1 MNNKKYTITI
11 DGPAASGKGSLS
23 KIVSNDLNLYYMETG
38 IYYRIFAKNIL
49 DQGFKEDQTFKIE
62 KYFKEDQFKLN
73 IVNKENIYNDEVS
86 KLASILAKKK
96 VVRSIITNK
105 QQRTLEDYPS
115 TFKGILLE
123 GRDCGTVIAPNADVK
138 IFLTANI
145 NVRAN
150 RRFKQ
155 VSQKN
160 DSNYE
165 DILMDLVERDK
176 RDESR
181 KISPLKK
188 AEDAILLDNTHNSLE
203 ETINIVKNIIFS
215 KLPYLKIN

>member
-1 MNNKKYTITI
+1 MINPKYTITI

-49 DQGFKEDQTFKIE
+49 NQGFKVEQTLKIE
-62 KYFKEDQFKLN
+62 KYLNKGYFKFD
-73 IVNKENIYNDEVS
+73 IGDKENIYNDEVS
-86 KLASILAKKK
+86 KLASILAKQK

-105 QQRTLEDYPS
+105 QQRTLEDYP
-115 TFKGILLE
+115 TIFKGILLE

-155 VSQKN
+155 VSDKS

-165 DILMDLVERDK
+165 NILMDLVERDK
-176 RDESR
+176 RDEGR

>member
-1 MNNKKYTITI
+1 M
-11 DGPAASGKGSLS
+11 
-23 KIVSNDLNLYYMETG
+23 
-38 IYYRIFAKNIL
+38 
-49 DQGFKEDQTFKIE
+49 
-62 KYFKEDQFKLN
+62 
-73 IVNKENIYNDEVS
+73 
-86 KLASILAKKK
+86 
-96 VVRSIITNK
+96 
-105 QQRTLEDYPS
+105 
-115 TFKGILLE
+115 
-123 GRDCGTVIAPNADVK
+123 
-138 IFLTANI
+138 IFLTADI

-155 VSQKN
+155 ISHKN
-160 DSNYE
+160 DTNYE

>member
-62 KYFKEDQFKLN
+62 KYIKKDQFKLN

-155 VSQKN
+155 ISHKN
-160 DSNYE
+160 DTNYE

>member
-1 MNNKKYTITI
+1 MINQKYIITI
-11 DGPAASGKGSLS
+11 DGPAASGKGSLA
-23 KIVSNDLNLYYMETG
+23 KIVSSDLNLYYMETG
-38 IYYRIFAKNIL
+38 IYYRIFAKTIL
-49 DQGFKEDQTFKIE
+49 DEGFKEEQILKIDKYLNKDHFK
-62 KYFKEDQFKLN
+62 FN
-73 IVNKENIYNDEVS
+73 IRNKENIYNDEVS
-86 KLASILAKKK
+86 KLASILAKKEI
-96 VVRSIITNK
+96 VRNIITNR
-105 QQRTLEDYPS
+105 QQMILENYPS
-115 TFKGILLE
+115 KFEGILLE
-123 GRDCGTVIAPNADVK
+123 GRDCGTVIAPNANVK
-138 IFLTANI
+138 IFLTADI

-155 VSQKN
+155 ISHKN

>member
-1 MNNKKYTITI
+1 MINPKSTITI

-23 KIVSNDLNLYYMETG
+23 RIISNDLNLYYMETG

-49 DQGFKEDQTFKIE
+49 DQGFKVEQTLKIE
-62 KYFKEDQFKLN
+62 KYLNKDNFKFN
-73 IVNKENIYNDEVS
+73 IGNKENIYNNEVS

-105 QQRTLEDYPS
+105 QQRILEDYPA

-123 GRDCGTVIAPNADVK
+123 GRDCGTIIAPNADVK

-150 RRFKQ
+150 RRYKQ
-155 VSQKN
+155 VSDKN

-165 DILMDLVERDK
+165 NILMDLVERDK
-176 RDESR
+176 RDEGR

-188 AEDAILLDNTHNSLE
+188 AEDAILVDNTHNSLE

-215 KLPYLKIN
+215 RLPYLKIN

>member
-1 MNNKKYTITI
+1 MINQKYTITI

-49 DQGFKEDQTFKIE
+49 DQGFTGEQTLKIE
-62 KYFKEDQFKLN
+62 KYLNKDHFKFN
-73 IVNKENIYNDEVS
+73 IGDKENIYNDEVS

-105 QQRTLEDYPS
+105 QQRILEDYPA

-123 GRDCGTVIAPNADVK
+123 GRDCGTIIAPNADVK
-138 IFLTANI
+138 IFLSANI

-165 DILMDLVERDK
+165 SILMDLVERDK
-176 RDESR
+176 RDEGR

-188 AEDAILLDNTHNSLE
+188 AEDAILVDNTHNSLE

>member
-1 MNNKKYTITI
+1 MINQKYIITI
-11 DGPAASGKGSLS
+11 DGPAASGKGSLA
-23 KIVSNDLNLYYMETG
+23 KIVSSDLNLYYMETG
-38 IYYRIFAKNIL
+38 IYYRIFAKTIL
-49 DQGFKEDQTFKIE
+49 DEGFKEEQILKIDKYLNKDHFK
-62 KYFKEDQFKLN
+62 FN
-73 IVNKENIYNDEVS
+73 IRNKENIYNDEVS

-96 VVRSIITNK
+96 IVRNIITNR
-105 QQRTLEDYPS
+105 QQMILENYPS
-115 TFKGILLE
+115 KFEGILLE
-123 GRDCGTVIAPNADVK
+123 GRDCGTVIAPNANVK
-138 IFLTANI
+138 IFLTADI

-155 VSQKN
+155 VNYKN
-160 DSNYE
+160 NVTYE
-165 DILMDLVERDK
+165 NILIDLVERDK

-215 KLPYLKIN
+215 KLPNLKIN

>member
-1 MNNKKYTITI
+1 MSNQKYIITI
-11 DGPAASGKGSLS
+11 DGPAASGKGSLA
-23 KIVSNDLNLYYMETG
+23 KIVSSDLNLYYMETG
-38 IYYRIFAKNIL
+38 IYYRIFAKTIL
-49 DQGFKEDQTFKIE
+49 DQGFKGDQILKIE
-62 KYFKEDQFKLN
+62 KYLN
-73 IVNKENIYNDEVS
+73 KDNFIFNIRNKGNIYNDEVS
-86 KLASILAKKK
+86 KLASILAKKEI
-96 VVRSIITNK
+96 VRNIISSRQK
-105 QQRTLEDYPS
+105 MALENYPS
-115 TFKGILLE
+115 KFDGILLE
-123 GRDCGTVIAPNADVK
+123 GRDCGTVIAPNANVK
-138 IFLTANI
+138 IYLTADI

-155 VSQKN
+155 VNNKN

-165 DILMDLVERDK
+165 NILIDLVERDK

-215 KLPYLKIN
+215 KLPNLKIN

>member
-1 MNNKKYTITI
+1 MNNQKYTITI

-62 KYFKEDQFKLN
+62 KYFKKDQFKLN
-73 IVNKENIYNDEVS
+73 TVNKENIYNDEVS

-96 VVRSIITNK
+96 VVRNIITNK

-123 GRDCGTVIAPNADVK
+123 GRDCGTVIAPNANVK

-155 VSQKN
+155 VSHKN

-176 RDESR
+176 RDVGR
-181 KISPLKK
+181 KLSPLKK

>member
-1 MNNKKYTITI
+1 MNYLTDNTRII
-11 DGPAASGKGSLS
+11 DRQKVPAPYEL
-23 KIVSNDLNLYYMETG
+23 
-38 IYYRIFAKNIL
+38 
-49 DQGFKEDQTFKIE
+49 
-62 KYFKEDQFKLN
+62 
-73 IVNKENIYNDEVS
+73 VNKHPINDEIS
-86 KLASILAKKK
+86 KLDYILEKKKK
-96 VVRSIITNK
+96 VRNIITNR

-115 TFKGILLE
+115 KFGGILLE
-123 GRDCGTVIAPNADVK
+123 GRDCGTVIAPNANVK
-138 IFLTANI
+138 IFLTADI

-155 VSQKN
+155 VKNKN

-165 DILMDLVERDK
+165 NILIDLVERDK

-215 KLPYLKIN
+215 KLPNLKIN

>member
-1 MNNKKYTITI
+1 MNKPKYIITI

-49 DQGFKEDQTFKIE
+49 DQGFKVEQTLKIE
-62 KYFKEDQFKLN
+62 KYLNKGHFKFD
-73 IVNKENIYNDEVS
+73 IDDKENIYNNEVS

-105 QQRTLEDYPS
+105 QQSTLEDYP
-115 TFKGILLE
+115 TNFKGILLE

-155 VSQKN
+155 VSHKN

-165 DILMDLVERDK
+165 NILMDLVERDK
-176 RDESR
+176 RDEGR

-215 KLPYLKIN
+215 KLPFLKIN

>member
-1 MNNKKYTITI
+1 MINQKYIITI
-11 DGPAASGKGSLS
+11 DGPAASGKGSLA
-23 KIVSNDLNLYYMETG
+23 KIVASDLNFYYMETG
-38 IYYRIFAKNIL
+38 IYYRLFAKNIL
-49 DQGFKEDQTFKIE
+49 DQGFKVEQTLKIE
-62 KYFKEDQFKLN
+62 KYLNKSYFKFD
-73 IVNKENIYNDEVS
+73 IGDRENIYNDEVS

-96 VVRSIITNK
+96 VVRSIITNE
-105 QQRTLEDYPS
+105 QQRTLENYPNI
-115 TFKGILLE
+115 FKGILLE

-155 VSQKN
+155 IGHKD

-165 DILMDLVERDK
+165 NILMDLVERDK
-176 RDESR
+176 RDEGR

>member
-1 MNNKKYTITI
+1 MNNKKNIITI

-23 KIVSNDLNLYYMETG
+23 KIISYDLNLYYMETG
-38 IYYRIFAKNIL
+38 IYYRVFAKNIL
-49 DQGFKEDQTFKIE
+49 DKGFNDKQILKIE
-62 KYFKEDQFKLN
+62 EYLNNNYFDIRDN
-73 IVNKENIYNDEVS
+73 ENIYNDKIS

-96 VVRSIITNK
+96 IVRKFITNM
-105 QQRTLEDYPS
+105 QQKILNNYPEKY
-115 TFKGILLE
+115 KGILLE
-123 GRDCGTVIAPNADVK
+123 GRDCGTVIAPNANVK

-145 NVRAN
+145 NVRAS

-155 VSQKN
+155 SNNKTN
-160 DSNYE
+160 DSNYKNT
-165 DILMDLVERDK
+165 LKDLLERDK
-176 RDESR
+176 RDENR

-188 AEDAILLDNTHNSLE
+188 AEDSILVDNTNNSLE

>member
-1 MNNKKYTITI
+1 MINQKYTITI

>member
-1 MNNKKYTITI
+1 M
-11 DGPAASGKGSLS
+11 
-23 KIVSNDLNLYYMETG
+23 
-38 IYYRIFAKNIL
+38 
-49 DQGFKEDQTFKIE
+49 
-62 KYFKEDQFKLN
+62 
-73 IVNKENIYNDEVS
+73 
-86 KLASILAKKK
+86 
-96 VVRSIITNK
+96 
-105 QQRTLEDYPS
+105 
-115 TFKGILLE
+115 LE

-150 RRFKQ
+150 RRFNQ
-155 VSQKN
+155 VTQKS
-160 DSNYE
+160 DSDYE
-165 DILMDLVERDK
+165 NILRDLVERDK
-176 RDESR
+176 RDEGR

>member
-1 MNNKKYTITI
+1 MNNQKYTITI

>member
-49 DQGFKEDQTFKIE
+49 DQGFKEDQTFKID
-62 KYFKEDQFKLN
+62 KYFKKDQFKLN
-73 IVNKENIYNDEVS
+73 TVNKENIYNDEVS

-96 VVRSIITNK
+96 VVRNIITNK

-123 GRDCGTVIAPNADVK
+123 GRDCGTVIAPNANVK

-155 VSQKN
+155 VSHKN

>member
-23 KIVSNDLNLYYMETG
+23 KIVSNNLNLYYMETG

-62 KYFKEDQFKLN
+62 KYIKKDQFKLN

-155 VSQKN
+155 ISHKN
-160 DSNYE
+160 DTNYE

>member
-62 KYFKEDQFKLN
+62 KYIKKDQFKLN

-115 TFKGILLE
+115 TFKGILQE

-155 VSQKN
+155 ISHKN

-188 AEDAILLDNTHNSLE
+188 AEDAILLDNTHNSLV

>member
-1 MNNKKYTITI
+1 MINQKYIITI
-11 DGPAASGKGSLS
+11 DGPAASGKGSLA
-23 KIVSNDLNLYYMETG
+23 KIVSSDLNLYYMETG
-38 IYYRIFAKNIL
+38 IYYRIFAKTIL
-49 DQGFKEDQTFKIE
+49 DEGFKEEQILKIDKYLNKDHFK
-62 KYFKEDQFKLN
+62 FN
-73 IVNKENIYNDEVS
+73 IRNKENIYNDEVS

-96 VVRSIITNK
+96 IVRNIITNR
-105 QQRTLEDYPS
+105 QQMILENYPS
-115 TFKGILLE
+115 KFEGILLE
-123 GRDCGTVIAPNADVK
+123 GRDCGTVIAPNANVK
-138 IFLTANI
+138 IFLTADI

-155 VSQKN
+155 VNYKN
-160 DSNYE
+160 NVTYDN
-165 DILMDLVERDK
+165 ILIDLVERDK

-215 KLPYLKIN
+215 KLPNLKIN

>member
-1 MNNKKYTITI
+1 MINLKHTITI
-11 DGPAASGKGSLS
+11 DGPAASGKGALS

-38 IYYRIFAKNIL
+38 IHYRIFAKNIL
-49 DQGFKEDQTFKIE
+49 DQGFKGEQNLKIE
-62 KYFKEDQFKLN
+62 NYLNKDHFKFNLSD
-73 IVNKENIYNDEVS
+73 KENIYNYEVS

-96 VVRSIITNK
+96 VVRSIVTKK

-115 TFKGILLE
+115 TFNGVLLE

-138 IFLTANI
+138 IFLTAHI
-145 NVRAN
+145 KVRAN

-155 VSQKN
+155 VSHKN

-165 DILMDLVERDK
+165 NILMDLVERDK
-176 RDESR
+176 RDEGR

-188 AEDAILLDNTHNSLE
+188 AEDSILLDNTHNSLE

-215 KLPYLKIN
+215 KLPYLKTN

>member
-1 MNNKKYTITI
+1 
-11 DGPAASGKGSLS
+11 
-23 KIVSNDLNLYYMETG
+23 METG

-62 KYFKEDQFKLN
+62 KYFKKDQFKLN
-73 IVNKENIYNDEVS
+73 TVNKENIYNDEVS

-96 VVRSIITNK
+96 VVRNIITNK

-115 TFKGILLE
+115 TFKFILLE
-123 GRDCGTVIAPNADVK
+123 GRDCGTVIAPNAHVK

-155 VSQKN
+155 VSKKN
-160 DSNYE
+160 DINYQN
-165 DILMDLVERDK
+165 ILMDLVTRDK
-176 RDESR
+176 RDEGR

-215 KLPYLKIN
+215 KIPYLKIN

>member
-1 MNNKKYTITI
+1 MNNPKYTITI

-38 IYYRIFAKNIL
+38 IYYRLFAKNIL
-49 DQGFKEDQTFKIE
+49 DQGFKVEQTLKIE
-62 KYFKEDQFKLN
+62 KYLNKSYFKFD
-73 IVNKENIYNDEVS
+73 IGDKENIYNDEVS

-96 VVRSIITNK
+96 VVRSIITNE
-105 QQRTLEDYPS
+105 QQRKLESYPN

-155 VSQKN
+155 VGHKD

-165 DILMDLVERDK
+165 NILMDLVERDK
-176 RDESR
+176 RDEGR